1 MPHRLVSVAILVG
14 WALASVALFRRDILP
29 DLLIGPPPDLRTV
42 ARAEGQE
49 PGPTRWSILVA
60 DEDDE
65 LRAVGQVQTEARWT
79 RDGWCR
85 LASLAWFDA
94 GALLKGTPLA
104 ISGRDEPIEVRSAF
118 DVDKSGNLD
127 SFRTLVRVR
136 GTKDDL
142 VVLTGGVRGNDLTI
156 HASAPMIPM
165 LNWVRKLP
173 YQPREMV
180 QNELG
185 PIDRMPGLRV
195 GQRWESRVISP
206 LTGRVERV
214 QVSVERTKVI
224 TWDGNPVTTLEVVT
238 RMPPWTARSW
248 VQPDGLVLRQE
259 VPLPLVKL
267 ILERLPDR
275 FLGPDVKR
283 IDDP

>member
-1 MPHRLVSVAILVG
+1 MPHRLVSLAILVG

-29 DLLIGPPPDLRTV
+29 DLLIGPPPDLRSI
-42 ARAEGQE
+42 ARAEGRD

-60 DEDDE
+60 DDVDE
-65 LRAVGQVQTEARWT
+65 LRAVGQVQTETRWT

-85 LASLAWFDA
+85 LASLAWFDS

-104 ISGRDEPIEVRSAF
+104 STGDEQIEVRSAF

-127 SFRTLVRVR
+127 AFRASVRLR
-136 GTKDDL
+136 GMSEDF
-142 VVLTGGVRGNDLTI
+142 VVLTGQVRHNDL
-156 HASAPMIPM
+156 HVRASSVAIPL
-165 LNWVRKLP
+165 LNWTRKFP
-173 YQPREMV
+173 YQPRELV
-180 QNELG
+180 QNELA
-185 PIDRMPGLRV
+185 PIDQMPGLKV
-195 GQRWESRVISP
+195 GQSWESRVISP

-214 QVSVERTKVI
+214 QVSVDRTKVI

-238 RMPPWTARSW
+238 KIPPWTARTW
-248 VQPDGLVLRQE
+248 VQPDGMVLRQE
-259 VPLPLVKL
+259 VPFPLVKL
-267 ILERLPDR
+267 MLERLPDR

>member
-1 MPHRLVSVAILVG
+1 MPHRLVCVAILVG

-29 DLLIGPPPDLRTV
+29 DLMIGLPPDLRTV

-60 DEDDE
+60 DDVEE
-65 LRAVGQVQTEARWT
+65 LRAVGQVQTESRWT
-79 RDGWCR
+79 RDGWTR
-85 LASLAWFDA
+85 LASLAWFDS

-104 ISGRDEPIEVRSAF
+104 SPGNEQIEVRSAF

-127 SFRTLVRVR
+127 AFRASVRLR
-136 GTKDDL
+136 GIKEDL
-142 VVLTGGVRGNDLTI
+142 VVLTGQVRHNDLVIRATG
-156 HASAPMIPM
+156 PLPLM
-165 LNWVRKLP
+165 NWVRRFP
-173 YQPREMV
+173 YQPRELV

-185 PIDRMPGLRV
+185 PLDRLPGLRV

-214 QVSVERTKVI
+214 QVAVERTKII

-238 RMPPWTARSW
+238 RMPPWTTRTW
-248 VQPDGLVLRQE
+248 VQPDGMVLRQE
-259 VPLPLVKL
+259 VPFPLAKIL
-267 ILERLPDR
+267 LERLPDR